1 MKAGGRQE
9 ALERITWNKS
19 LSAPKLAGGQEWVF
33 GWQAPCRPPVLVEG
47 VEPGGELPQA
57 LECSGHYTCGYTVV
71 MKTFLAPV

>member
-19 LSAPKLAGGQEWVF
+19 FSAPKSAGGQERVF

-47 VEPGGELPQA
+47 VELPQA
-57 LECSGHYTCGYTVV
+57 LECSGHYTRGHTVA